1 MRILTLCYEFPP
13 LGGGGAK
20 VAHGLAKALVC
31 RGYTVDVVTM
41 GYPGLPKQESVDGIT
56 IHRVP
61 CIRTRKSMCYSPEM
75 IPYIVS
81 AVSVAFYL
89 IKQHRYDL
97 IHAHFIFPDG
107 ILAKTIQMASS
118 VPYVITAHGSDV
130 PGYNPDRFQMQHRV
144 LAPLWKLVAQ
154 SAERIICPSESIEYL
169 IHTAHAA
176 IKTRIIPNGINVDKF
191 NPSRPKQNRVL
202 IVTRMFERKGVQY
215 LLKAL
220 ENLDYDYEV
229 HIVGDGPYLQT
240 LKGQVDEK
248 NLDVKFWGF
257 LDNQSKEIR
266 ELYETSRIFVF
277 PSEAENFPIVLL
289 EAMAAGMAIIT
300 TEGTGCAE
308 VVGNAAL
315 FTRPRDAESI
325 KDALKRLVFDI
336 DYCTSLGKL
345 ARQRLEDHFG
355 WGTISQQYSELYEEI
370 FKSSHLNDK
379 V

>member
-41 GYPGLPKQESVDGIT
+41 GYRGLPKQESVDGIT

-107 ILAKTIQMASS
+107 ILAKTIQMASG

-257 LDNQSKEIR
+257 LDNQSKR
-266 ELYETSRIFVF
+266 NSRTLRNITNLCF
-277 PSEAENFPIVLL
+277 PLR
-289 EAMAAGMAIIT
+289 G
-300 TEGTGCAE
+300 
-308 VVGNAAL
+308 
-315 FTRPRDAESI
+315 
-325 KDALKRLVFDI
+325 
-336 DYCTSLGKL
+336 
-345 ARQRLEDHFG
+345 
-355 WGTISQQYSELYEEI
+355 
-370 FKSSHLNDK
+370 
-379 V
+379 